1 MLQSDTSAPEAEVH
15 RLDEELLARK
25 LCIES
30 QDKELQARQQR
41 IKELEVIQLPCSGAK
56 NPC

>member
-1 MLQSDTSAPEAEVH
+1 MLQSDTSALEAEVH

-25 LCIES
+25 ICIER

-41 IKELEVIQLPCSGAK
+41 IKELEVIKLPCSGTK